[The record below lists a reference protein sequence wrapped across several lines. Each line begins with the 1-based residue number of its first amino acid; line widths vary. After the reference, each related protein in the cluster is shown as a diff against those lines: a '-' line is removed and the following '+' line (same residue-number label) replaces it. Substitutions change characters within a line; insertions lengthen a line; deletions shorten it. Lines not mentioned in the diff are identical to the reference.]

1 MKTVSLAYSTREIN
15 RNFRIK
21 VSGVDGEGNKV
32 HKLVGVSGAIALI
45 GVEMFNK
52 LLKRASAALKT
63 NAYANSE
70 EVSNFHSISNN
81 REDRIMIA
89 RFHYNIPR
97 HHGKYGTAVSV
108 FNNREEM
115 RNCEQP
121 VAYYKTYKHQTPD
134 EERVC
139 DGDRQIEDLKA
150 KVLKN
155 FPNVEFI
162 NL

>member
-1 MKTVSLAYSTREIN
+1 
-15 RNFRIK
+15 
-21 VSGVDGEGNKV
+21 
-32 HKLVGVSGAIALI
+32 
-45 GVEMFNK
+45 
-52 LLKRASAALKT
+52 
-63 NAYANSE
+63 
-70 EVSNFHSISNN
+70 
-81 REDRIMIA
+81 
-89 RFHYNIPR
+89 
-97 HHGKYGTAVSV
+97 
-108 FNNREEM
+108 M

-139 DGDRQIEDLKA
+139 DGDRQIEELKA

>member
-1 MKTVSLAYSTREIN
+1 M
-15 RNFRIK
+15 
-21 VSGVDGEGNKV
+21 
-32 HKLVGVSGAIALI
+32 
-45 GVEMFNK
+45 M
-52 LLKRASAALKT
+52 
-63 NAYANSE
+63 
-70 EVSNFHSISNN
+70 
-81 REDRIMIA
+81 A

-115 RNCEQP
+115 RNGEMP
-121 VAYYKTYKHQTPD
+121 IAYYKTYKYQNPD

-139 DGDRQIEDLKA
+139 DGERQIEDLKA

-155 FPNVEFI
+155 FQDVEFI

>member
-1 MKTVSLAYSTREIN
+1 
-15 RNFRIK
+15 
-21 VSGVDGEGNKV
+21 
-32 HKLVGVSGAIALI
+32 
-45 GVEMFNK
+45 
-52 LLKRASAALKT
+52 
-63 NAYANSE
+63 
-70 EVSNFHSISNN
+70 
-81 REDRIMIA
+81 
-89 RFHYNIPR
+89 
-97 HHGKYGTAVSV
+97 
-108 FNNREEM
+108 M

-162 NL
+162 NLCMKEIIEAAYMSGFEPSSEDLTETALYEEAKAYLEKSIQY

>member
-32 HKLVGVSGAIALI
+32 HKLVGVSGAI
-45 GVEMFNK
+45 
-52 LLKRASAALKT
+52 
-63 NAYANSE
+63 
-70 EVSNFHSISNN
+70 FHSISNN